1 MYQNIQELKKENDYA
16 KKKIRNLAADPTDS
30 AQCNGTHG
38 TNRMQIYEAAIMK
51 QYQISYTTFIRYV
64 KETNVQ
70 EQIAEYSQLRPDNV

>member
-1 MYQNIQELKKENDYA
+1 MRKRKLETLLLIQQ
-16 KKKIRNLAADPTDS
+16 IQRS
-30 AQCNGTHG
+30 AMKHREKTGS

>member
-1 MYQNIQELKKENDYA
+1 MRKRKLETLLLIQQ
-16 KKKIRNLAADPTDS
+16 IQRS
-30 AQCNGTHG
+30 AMEHREKTGS

>member
-1 MYQNIQELKKENDYA
+1 MRKRKLETLLLIQQIQRSAMEHMKK
-16 KKKIRNLAADPTDS
+16 TGS
-30 AQCNGTHG
+30 

>member
-1 MYQNIQELKKENDYA
+1 MGRQLLTEPCHILGAPVHLIQQ
-16 KKKIRNLAADPTDS
+16 IQRS
-30 AQCNGTHG
+30 AMEHMEKTGS

>member
-1 MYQNIQELKKENDYA
+1 MRKRKLETLLLIQQ
-16 KKKIRNLAADPTDS
+16 IQRS
-30 AQCNGTHG
+30 AMEHMEKTGS

-51 QYQISYTTFIRYV
+51 QYQISYTTFIRSV